1 MLWHGAQYHKGFFGC
16 PFACPILQLNFLES
30 FPFSRTCIC
39 LQAIWIFVFWICYL
53 WQSIG
58 NEPEIDMINR
68 FCRQR
73 TKTRTFL
80 CFKCFLSG
88 YFEYQ
93 VHLNIYQNT
102 KILISLYHYTY
113 KCCPSLIIIVN
124 LQQSIYCPVP
134 GPWITGGQ
142 RGEGG
147 IGTMEASLWTLCT
160 ISRRTLH
167 WRDHFFCNLCLVV
180 SLREFID
187 MQTHLTQIA
196 VLEEWW
202 AEEFSQDW
210 SHRTLYRLLG
220 KRGQE

>member
-1 MLWHGAQYHKGFFGC
+1 MLSSCSVVLLIDRISLVRLVGRFLCRHQGAPIRVLPFWYFWEIFPLSPNQSHCVINLLRHVVQYHKGPFVR

-39 LQAIWIFVFWICYL
+39 LQAICIFVFWICYL

-80 CFKCFLSG
+80 CFKYFLSG

-102 KILISLYHYTY
+102 KIDAYGQTIYSGINSPCNT
-113 KCCPSLIIIVN
+113 CVVIEVEPIF
-124 LQQSIYCPVP
+124 SIHFEQLLS
-134 GPWITGGQ
+134 IDNT
-142 RGEGG
+142 R
-147 IGTMEASLWTLCT
+147 
-160 ISRRTLH
+160 LH
-167 WRDHFFCNLCLVV
+167 
-180 SLREFID
+180 
-187 MQTHLTQIA
+187 QI
-196 VLEEWW
+196 W
-202 AEEFSQDW
+202 
-210 SHRTLYRLLG
+210 
-220 KRGQE
+220 

>member
-102 KILISLYHYTY
+102 KIDAYRQTIILRDQFTMQHMCFHWTGSLR
-113 KCCPSLIIIVN
+113 
-124 LQQSIYCPVP
+124 Q
-134 GPWITGGQ
+134 GPQT
-142 RGEGG
+142 RGEHGG
-147 IGTMEASLWTLCT
+147 GESDAYLNMDT
-160 ISRRTLH
+160 
-167 WRDHFFCNLCLVV
+167 N
-180 SLREFID
+180 
-187 MQTHLTQIA
+187 
-196 VLEEWW
+196 
-202 AEEFSQDW
+202 
-210 SHRTLYRLLG
+210 
-220 KRGQE
+220 